1 MDNNMNQPT
10 DISAI
15 EDLMANINFVVDNVD
30 DIYKKTHTRS
40 EYLFYKLGQKTH
52 ATMRFFRSP
61 QVKVLAMLVFWALF
75 VTTWVMAAFQIA
87 TLSAFVFFGALI
99 AIYTNLTASA
109 VSAIIRDTM
118 VNYYSGMFANV
129 NL

>member
-1 MDNNMNQPT
+1 MNQPT
-10 DISAI
+10 AIPAITI

-75 VTTWVMAAFQIA
+75 VTTWVMTAFQIA

-99 AIYTNLTASA
+99 AIYTTLTASA